1 MPVPVV
7 VAGAHLIVPSD
18 LVKASRVVAPSK
30 LFLIGSSSL
39 QVSCLK
45 MLCCRVVTSSSN
57 ILVVLMVEISLFSLW
72 EINSGRFP
80 GEPFGFVAA
89 QMSPWIVD
97 VELDLFVSFFREICF
112 HRLAT
117 PSFLRNVI
125 EASIRNPKPR
135 RLAGFR
141 TNLKRRGRDS
151 NPRQKLPP
159 VTP

>member
-30 LFLIGSSSL
+30 LFLIGSLSL

-57 ILVVLMVEISLFSLW
+57 ILVVLMVEISLFSFW
-72 EINSGRFP
+72 GINSGCFA

-97 VELDLFVSFFREICF
+97 VELDLFVSFLELCC